1 MLEILIVI
9 LFCWLFF
16 KALGLAF
23 RLAWGTAKIVASI
36 LFAVAVPLLIG
47 TLMFVGGL
55 MLLIPLALMGLAFGL
70 LKACV

>member
-1 MLEILIVI
+1 MLEIIIVL

-23 RLAWGTAKIVASI
+23 RLAWGTVKIAVSI
-36 LFAVAVPLLIG
+36 LFAIAVPLLIG
-47 TLMFVGGL
+47 ILLFVGGM
-55 MLLIPLALMGLAFGL
+55 MLLIPLALMGLAWGI

>member
-47 TLMFVGGL
+47 TLMFVG
-55 MLLIPLALMGLAFGL
+55 IIN
-70 LKACV
+70 